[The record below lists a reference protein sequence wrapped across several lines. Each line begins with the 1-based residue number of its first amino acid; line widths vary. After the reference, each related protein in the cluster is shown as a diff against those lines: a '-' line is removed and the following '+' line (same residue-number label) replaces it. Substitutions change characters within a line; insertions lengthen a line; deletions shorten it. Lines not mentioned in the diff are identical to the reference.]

1 MNLRSTIAAPSSPRL
16 ADEEHTMGNIY
27 DDLGVKRVINVF
39 GSQTRLGGSI
49 MPPPVVA
56 AMAEASTSF
65 VDLPMLQE
73 RVGGRIAE
81 LTHNEACHVCSGAA
95 AGITIA
101 VAACI
106 AGNDPAAI
114 ARFPYLTGGKNEI
127 IVHRSH
133 RNGYDYAARQTGA
146 TLIEVGMAHIT
157 HRWELEAAIS
167 PRTACVVYFAGAHYE
182 GGALPLPEVIA
193 IAHAHDVPVVVDA
206 AAQSTPITNLWHYTR
221 DLGADIAIFSGGKGL
236 RGPQASG
243 LVLGR
248 ADLIAACRANGS
260 PNASIG
266 RPMKVG
272 KEEMVGLLAAV
283 EWSLACD
290 EPAILAGY
298 EAIVARWI
306 EGLHGIPG
314 VTVARGYPSLAGL
327 PWGRAIVSFGPEAP
341 RARDEAVA
349 ALWEGTPAIAVEPV
363 GTDAIA
369 LNPQPLE
376 DGEDALVLDALRRI
390 LVPAP
395 VCFAGVHASG
405 RRGRG
410 GGVGG

>member
-1 MNLRSTIAAPSSPRL
+1 
-16 ADEEHTMGNIY
+16 
-27 DDLGVKRVINVF
+27 
-39 GSQTRLGGSI
+39 
-49 MPPPVVA
+49 
-56 AMAEASTSF
+56 MAEASTSF

-73 RVGGRIAE
+73 RVGGRIAA
-81 LTHNEACHVCSGAA
+81 LTHNEACYVCSGAA

-114 ARFPYLTGGKNEI
+114 ARFPYLTGGKNEVV
-127 IVHRSH
+127 VHRSH

-146 TLIEVGMAHIT
+146 TLIEVGTARTT
-157 HRWELEAAIS
+157 HRWELDAAIT
-167 PRTACVVYFAGAHYE
+167 PQTACVLYFAGAHYD

-193 IAHAHDVPVVVDA
+193 VAHAHDVPVVVDA

-283 EWSLACD
+283 KWSLSQD
-290 EPAILAGY
+290 ETAILAGY
-298 EAIVARWI
+298 EAIVTRWI
-306 EGLHGIPG
+306 EGLQGITG
-314 VTVARGYPSLAGL
+314 VTAARSYPSIAGL
-327 PWGRAIVSFGPEAP
+327 PWGSVIVSFAPEAP
-341 RARDEAVA
+341 RTRDEIVA
-349 ALWEGTPAIAVEPV
+349 ALWNGTPAIAVEPI
-363 GTDAIA
+363 GADAIA

-376 DGEDALVLDALRRI
+376 SGEDTLVLDALRQV

-395 VCFAGVHASG
+395 IGVAGLHASMF
-405 RRGRG
+405 RERG
-410 GGVGG
+410 GG